1 MLQKS
6 GANIMTSA
14 NNTSVWQDAA
24 LLEQL
29 NEIGKLDDGWDG
41 YGAAG
46 IDAAAI
52 AHARST
58 LPGLTAL
65 PDAVLPS
72 VAGTVLMEWET
83 AFGSASLEFGCE
95 SFSFYTS
102 PTVGKAILLGGA
114 MREFNVEDINFA
126 VATVVASALP
136 NAMEGGH

>member
-72 VAGTVLMEWET
+72 VAGTVPKELPT
-83 AFGSASLEFGCE
+83 AHGSVSLEITDK
-95 SFSFYTS
+95 S
-102 PTVGKAILLGGA
+102 L
-114 MREFNVEDINFA
+114 NVYA
-126 VATVVASALP
+126 P
-136 NAMEGGH
+136 Q